1 MAQITD
7 SELIYQG
14 FLALSRAVGPVGAER
29 FIVLNNR
36 EPRDYTEWR
45 KANLFVDESVRETA
59 ERARRDAAR
68 FRKLR
73 ETAMSDDLA
82 ATTTPAQ

>member
-1 MAQITD
+1 MKQITD

-14 FLALSRAVGPVGAER
+14 FLALARAVGPVGAER

-36 EPRDYTEWR
+36 EPRDYTQWR
-45 KANLFVDESVRETA
+45 NANLFVGESVRETA
-59 ERARRDAAR
+59 ERAKRDAVR

-73 ETAMSDDLA
+73 EAMMPEERA
-82 ATTTPAQ
+82 AYA